1 MAEVIKET
9 VLTKSA
15 GKQTASTSIKNKVSD
30 SETTERL
37 IYFVFGFV
45 EILLAFRLILKI
57 TGANIN
63 SGFVSSIY
71 GLTGILSLPFDGIFK
86 KGSIAGV
93 SSIFEPGTVVA
104 ITVYALIAWG
114 IVKFLQAMSGEKQ
127 EE

>member
-71 GLTGILSLPFDGIFK
+71 
-86 KGSIAGV
+86 
-93 SSIFEPGTVVA
+93 
-104 ITVYALIAWG
+104 
-114 IVKFLQAMSGEKQ
+114 
-127 EE
+127 